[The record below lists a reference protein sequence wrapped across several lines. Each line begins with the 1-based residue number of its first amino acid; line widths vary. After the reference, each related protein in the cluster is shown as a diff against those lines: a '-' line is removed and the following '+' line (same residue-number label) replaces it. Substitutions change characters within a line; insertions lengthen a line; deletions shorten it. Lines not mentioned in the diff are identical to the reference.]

1 MIRFKAKIGFF
12 LQMFGLPF
20 PNNASGGK
28 CGGNGIASRHETRP
42 QIRFD
47 RAEIQR
53 GDPESCGEVALRKD
67 AG

>member
-1 MIRFKAKIGFF
+1 
-12 LQMFGLPF
+12 MFGLPF

-67 AG
+67 A